1 MATGNIGRKRL
12 GESKRKHAIT
22 LRFNTE
28 ELEKV
33 QALLRSYQVDFHK
46 RGTVGPFLR
55 SLILNKEVMNV
66 ECLPASTPKVGYQ
79 LNKIGTNINQLVK
92 VAHYKN
98 RRSPNASLVREMEK
112 ANSLVATLNTII
124 NNTNQP

>member
-1 MATGNIGRKRL
+1 MAIGNIGRKRL
-12 GESKRKHAIT
+12 GESKRTHTIM

-33 QALLRSYQVDFHK
+33 KNLLRSYKVDFHK

-55 SLILNKEVMNV
+55 TLILNKEVAPI
-66 ECLPASTPKVGYQ
+66 ECLPDSTPRIGYQ

-98 RRSPNASLVREMEK
+98 RRSPNASLVNEIKR
-112 ANSLVATLNTII
+112 ANDLVATLNSIV
-124 NNTNQP
+124 NNTNLQ

>member
-1 MATGNIGRKRL
+1 MAIGNIGRKRL
-12 GESKRKHAIT
+12 GESKRMHAIT

-33 QALLRSYQVDFHK
+33 KALLRSYQVDFHK

-55 SLILNKEVMNV
+55 SLILNKEVAPI
-66 ECLPASTPKVGYQ
+66 ECLPTSTPKVGYQ
-79 LNKIGTNINQLVK
+79 LNKIGANINQLVK

-98 RRSPNASLVREMEK
+98 RRSPNASLVNEMK
-112 ANSLVATLNTII
+112 RANELVHTLNKII
-124 NNTNQP
+124 DNTSPQ

>member
-1 MATGNIGRKRL
+1 MGTGNIGRKRL

-33 QALLRSYQVDFHK
+33 KALLRSYQVDFQK

-55 SLILNKEVMNV
+55 SLILNKEVEKTEKRLV
-66 ECLPASTPKVGYQ
+66 STPKVNYQ
-79 LNKIGTNINQLVK
+79 LNKIGNNLNQLVK

-98 RRSPNASLVREMEK
+98 LRSPNASLVREMEK
-112 ANSLVATLNTII
+112 ANELVATLNTII
-124 NNTNQP
+124 NNTNLP

>member
-1 MATGNIGRKRL
+1 MGTGNIGRKRL

-33 QALLRSYQVDFHK
+33 KALLQSYQVDFQT

-55 SLILNKEVMNV
+55 SLILNKEVEKTEGQPVSM
-66 ECLPASTPKVGYQ
+66 PKVNYQ
-79 LNKIGTNINQLVK
+79 LNKIGTNLNQLVK

-112 ANSLVATLNTII
+112 ANNLVATLNTII
-124 NNTNQP
+124 NNTNLP